1 MESMMIGLEEL
12 SIAWL
17 AVWCFGL
24 TVVSAV
30 FPWVNAEVMVLSLPV
45 LAQSPYELT
54 ALVLVATA
62 GQMTGKV
69 AVYWTGRGAGKI
81 PKKRTAEAMERW
93 RQRFERRPGSASG
106 FVFLSS
112 AVGIPPFYVMSL
124 VAGALKLGFGRYL
137 LYGTCGRLVRFGLIA
152 FAPQLILGMWS

>member
-1 MESMMIGLEEL
+1 MYGLEEL
-12 SIAWL
+12 SITWV

-30 FPWVNAEVMVLSLPV
+30 VPWVNAELIVLSFPV
-45 LAQSPYELT
+45 LTQSPLELT

-62 GQMTGKV
+62 GQMTGKI
-69 AVYWTGRGAGKI
+69 AVYWTGRGAGKL
-81 PKKRTAEAMERW
+81 PKKRTAAAIERW
-93 RQRFERRPGSASG
+93 RQRFERKPASASG

-124 VAGALKLGFGRYL
+124 VAGALKLDFGRYFFF
-137 LYGTCGRLVRFGLIA
+137 GTCGRLVRFGLVA
-152 FAPQLILGMWS
+152 FAPHLIIGIWS